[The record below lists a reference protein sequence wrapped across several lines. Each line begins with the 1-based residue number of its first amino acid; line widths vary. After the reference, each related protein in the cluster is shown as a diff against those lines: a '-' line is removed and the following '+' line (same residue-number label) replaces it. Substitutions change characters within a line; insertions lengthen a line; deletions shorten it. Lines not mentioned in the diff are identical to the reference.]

1 MNRYV
6 GWILAAIF
14 VALGWR
20 LYGWAGIAMAATVV
34 VFWLLLQFN
43 RTLRVMKNA
52 GHAPIGLVP
61 SGVMLNAKLKP
72 GMTMMDI
79 LHVTKSLGRELPN
92 TPDTWEWRDEGG
104 VTVTVTLPG
113 GKLQSWHL
121 SRPESS
127 APNDDSRE
135 DSGESSASP

>member
-14 VALGWR
+14 VAFGWR
-20 LYGWAGIAMAATVV
+20 VYGWPGVAMAATVV

-43 RTLRVMKNA
+43 RTLRVMQNA
-52 GHAPIGLVP
+52 GRAPVGLVP

-72 GMTMMDI
+72 GMTMLEI
-79 LHVTKSLGRELPN
+79 LQLTKSLGKEHPN
-92 TPDTWEWRDEGG
+92 VPDTWEWQDQGG

-121 SRPESS
+121 TRPESS
-127 APNDDSRE
+127 GGNE
-135 DSGESSASP
+135 DSGGSAASP

>member
-52 GHAPIGLVP
+52 GHAPIGMVP

-72 GMTMMDI
+72 GMTMLEI
-79 LHVTKSLGRELPN
+79 LQVTKSLGRERPDL
-92 TPDTWEWRDEGG
+92 PDTWEWRDEGG

-121 SRPESS
+121 TRPDSS
-127 APNDDSRE
+127 GGNE
-135 DSGESSASP
+135 DSNGSPASP